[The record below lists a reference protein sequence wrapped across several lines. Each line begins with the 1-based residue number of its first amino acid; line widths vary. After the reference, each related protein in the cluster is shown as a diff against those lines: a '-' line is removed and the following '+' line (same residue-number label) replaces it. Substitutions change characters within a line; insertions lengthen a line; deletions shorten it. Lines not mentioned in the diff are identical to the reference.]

1 MYDLLYIVI
10 FQIVAR
16 ETLTSEMRRG
26 SARVNITITDEN
38 DNPPVFADTSYS
50 LQITEGSPT
59 GTILG
64 TITVRTM

>member
-26 SARVNITITDEN
+26 SARVDITITDEN
-38 DNPPVFADTSYS
+38 DNPPVFAETSYS
-50 LQITEGSPT
+50 LQITEGSLS
-59 GTILG
+59 GTTLG